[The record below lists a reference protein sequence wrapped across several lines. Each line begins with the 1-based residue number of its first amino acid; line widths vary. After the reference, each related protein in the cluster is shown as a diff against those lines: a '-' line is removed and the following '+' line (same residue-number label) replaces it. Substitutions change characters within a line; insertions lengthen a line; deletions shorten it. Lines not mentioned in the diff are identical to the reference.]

1 MKEYE
6 VIHEIFNQCPGNKTR
21 DQFIEEIEIEETPEE
36 WVRRK
41 FKNEKELRL
50 EKVEKED
57 GTVVTHSHTHSHT
70 HTKAVLN
77 RLSRAIGHLESIR
90 RMVEE
95 GRDCS
100 EVLIQLSAVKAA
112 INNTGKVILQD
123 HIEHCIVDAVES
135 GDKEA
140 LDELNKAID
149 RFIK

>member
-57 GTVVTHSHTHSHT
+57 GTVVIDDSVSE
-70 HTKAVLN
+70 
-77 RLSRAIGHLESIR
+77 RFGIR
-90 RMVEE
+90 
-95 GRDCS
+95 
-100 EVLIQLSAVKAA
+100 
-112 INNTGKVILQD
+112 ILLYGNQ
-123 HIEHCIVDAVES
+123 E
-135 GDKEA
+135 
-140 LDELNKAID
+140 
-149 RFIK
+149 